1 MIPDAPFV
9 SPEFRPARPTAFR
22 PRIRLRLRSGPWG
35 GLSRLQFDVA
45 EFKTKFG
52 RYVALQPEELAR
64 GNRTEVFTEYRLGGS
79 GDSIRF
85 DSKLSLS
92 RFAAYAPER
101 FQ

>member
-1 MIPDAPFV
+1 
-9 SPEFRPARPTAFR
+9 
-22 PRIRLRLRSGPWG
+22 
-35 GLSRLQFDVA
+35 
-45 EFKTKFG
+45 
-52 RYVALQPEELAR
+52 LAR